1 MAKQRTM
8 ELKELNKRLNE
19 QNDQLLKLKEQ
30 NDKHETQIVKQQ
42 SELEL
47 SRGECTRL
55 RQVHMIGVRGGG
67 GGVRRSGDRPAGP
80 AAPARWRWMRPAR
93 RLGCRA
99 SSRSCALSST
109 C

>member
-1 MAKQRTM
+1 MAKQRIM
-8 ELKELNKRLNE
+8 DLKELNKRLNE

-55 RQVHMIGVRGGG
+55 RQVHMIGGRGE
-67 GGVRRSGDRPAGP
+67 VRRSGDRPAGP

-93 RLGCRA
+93 RRGCRA
-99 SSRSCALSST
+99 SSRSFALSST
-109 C
+109 R

>member
-55 RQVHMIGVRGGG
+55 RQVHMIGGRGGG
-67 GGVRRSGDRPAGP
+67 CGGLGIAQPAPPRPPGGGGCGPRGGSAAGRAR
-80 AAPARWRWMRPAR
+80 AAAH
-93 RLGCRA
+93 
-99 SSRSCALSST
+99 
-109 C
+109 